1 MLEGDSWID
10 DIVNKVIEDDDE
22 DENLSLNSVVTNN
35 SK

>member
-22 DENLSLNSVVTNN
+22 DETLSLNSVVTNN

>member
-1 MLEGDSWID
+1 MLEGDSWIG

-22 DENLSLNSVVTNN
+22 DETLSLNSVVTNN

>member
-1 MLEGDSWID
+1 MLKGDSWID

>member
-22 DENLSLNSVVTNN
+22 DETLNLNSIVTNN

>member
-22 DENLSLNSVVTNN
+22 DENLILNSVVTNN